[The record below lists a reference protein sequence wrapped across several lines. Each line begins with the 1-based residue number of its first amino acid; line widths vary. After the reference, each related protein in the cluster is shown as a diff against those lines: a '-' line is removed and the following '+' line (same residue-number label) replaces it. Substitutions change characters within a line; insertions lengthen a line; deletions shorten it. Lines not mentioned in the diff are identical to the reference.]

1 MDTGMDNAPLRL
13 ELMPID
19 DSATAEAP
27 IPAAPKKPSATTER
41 LQHAVTATEA
51 ALDAIDITPV
61 ARPALKVS
69 DTQSIDPYVAQALRE
84 HASEKVDSATWER
97 ALAQVNGDVPAAETV
112 YVRSR
117 AAALRAQDRLRREAR
132 QAALAAR
139 DNDPP
144 YVEPPVMW
152 QRYKLA
158 IAGATVVIIAIAA
171 GIYMASGGDE
181 SSGAVAA
188 VTSRPAA
195 KAPAGPD
202 AAHAVPVKPAQASVA
217 FDKKVQELRDAGNF
231 NVMVLYAT
239 EWTRKEPDNA
249 AAWDQLRTGYV
260 HLRQYE
266 DARSAA
272 RKAVQLAPDDARM
285 WRNLANVNMDLDD
298 PDGALAAYEQASAR
312 NSADVDSL
320 HAIALLNT
328 RLGKPQE
335 AKGALDRAAA
345 ASPADPITAC
355 LRTGIAQ
362 MTAARDAYTVSR
374 QVRAIDNRCH
384 GRGEAVASS
393 R

>member
-1 MDTGMDNAPLRL
+1 MDNAPLRL

-19 DSATAEAP
+19 ESATAEAP
-27 IPAAPKKPSATTER
+27 TSATAQKPSATTEQ
-41 LQHAVTATEA
+41 LQDSVAATEA

-61 ARPALKVS
+61 GRPVLKLS
-69 DTQSIDPYVAQALRE
+69 DTQSIDPFVAQALRE
-84 HASEKVDSATWER
+84 YASEKVDNPTWER

-117 AAALRAQDRLRREAR
+117 AAVLRAQDRLRREAR
-132 QAALAAR
+132 QAALAAH

-144 YVEPPVMW
+144 YVEPPPAW

-158 IAGATVVIIAIAA
+158 IAGGAVAIVAVVA
-171 GIYMASGGDE
+171 GIYMTAGGDE
-181 SSGAVAA
+181 ASGAVPAVMSRSAA
-188 VTSRPAA
+188 NAPAPPAA
-195 KAPAGPD
+195 ANAV
-202 AAHAVPVKPAQASVA
+202 AAKPVQASVA

-239 EWTRKEPDNA
+239 EWTRKEPDSA
-249 AAWDQLRTGYV
+249 AAWDQLRAGYV

-285 WRNLANVNMDLDD
+285 WRNLASVDMDLDD

-312 NSADVDSL
+312 NSTDVDSL

-345 ASPADPITAC
+345 ASPGDPITTC
-355 LRTGIAQ
+355 LRSGIAQ
-362 MTAARDAYTVSR
+362 MTAARDAYTISR

-384 GRGEAVASS
+384 GRAEAVASA

>member
-1 MDTGMDNAPLRL
+1 MDLGMDNAPLRL

-27 IPAAPKKPSATTER
+27 TAAAPEKPSTTTER
-41 LQHAVTATEA
+41 LQDAVSATEA

-61 ARPALKVS
+61 GRPVLKLS
-69 DTQSIDPYVAQALRE
+69 DTQSIDPFVAQALRE
-84 HASEKVDSATWER
+84 YASEKVDNPTWER
-97 ALAQVNGDVPAAETV
+97 ALAQVNGDVAAAETV

-144 YVEPPVMW
+144 YVEPPPAW

-158 IAGATVVIIAIAA
+158 IAGAAVAVVAAVA
-171 GIYMASGGDE
+171 GIYMIAGGDE
-181 SSGAVAA
+181 ASATVAA
-188 VTSRPAA
+188 SASRLPA
-195 KAPAGPD
+195 KAPAAP
-202 AAHAVPVKPAQASVA
+202 AVAHPAPVKPAQASVA
-217 FDKKVQELRDAGNF
+217 FDKKVQELLDAGNF

-249 AAWDQLRTGYV
+249 AAWDQLRAGYV

-285 WRNLANVNMDLDD
+285 WRNLGNVNMDLDD
-298 PDGALAAYEQASAR
+298 PDAALAAYEQASAR
-312 NSADVDSL
+312 NTADVDSL

-362 MTAARDAYTVSR
+362 MTAARDAYTISR

>member
-1 MDTGMDNAPLRL
+1 MTNAPLRL

-19 DSATAEAP
+19 DSAIAEAP
-27 IPAAPKKPSATTER
+27 TLAAREQPSATTER
-41 LQHAVTATEA
+41 LQDAVSVTEA
-51 ALDAIDITPV
+51 ALDAIDITAV
-61 ARPALKVS
+61 GRPALKLS
-69 DTQSIDPYVAQALRE
+69 DTQSIDPFVAQALRE
-84 HASEKVDSATWER
+84 YASEKVDNPTWER
-97 ALAQVNGDVPAAETV
+97 ALAQVNGDVTAAETV

-132 QAALAAR
+132 QAALVAR

-144 YVEPPVMW
+144 YVEPPPVW

-158 IAGATVVIIAIAA
+158 IAAAAVAVVGIIA
-171 GIYMASGGDE
+171 GIYIASGGDE
-181 SSGAVAA
+181 PPGAVAA
-188 VTSRPAA
+188 VASRSAA
-195 KAPAGPD
+195 KAPA
-202 AAHAVPVKPAQASVA
+202 AAAAANAVPVKPAPASVA

-249 AAWDQLRTGYV
+249 SAWDQLRTGYV

-298 PDGALAAYEQASAR
+298 PDGALAAYEQAAAR
-312 NSADVDSL
+312 SNADVDSL

-345 ASPADPITAC
+345 ASPGDPITAC

-362 MTAARDAYTVSR
+362 MTPARDAYTVSR

-384 GRGEAVASS
+384 GRGEAVASA

>member
-1 MDTGMDNAPLRL
+1 MDNAPLRL

-19 DSATAEAP
+19 ESATAEAP
-27 IPAAPKKPSATTER
+27 TPAAPEKPSATTDR
-41 LQHAVTATEA
+41 LQDSVAATEA
-51 ALDAIDITPV
+51 ALDAIDITPIG
-61 ARPALKVS
+61 RPALKLT
-69 DTQSIDPYVAQALRE
+69 DTQSIDPFVAQALRE
-84 HASEKVDSATWER
+84 YASEKVDNPTWER

-117 AAALRAQDRLRREAR
+117 AAVLRAQDRLRREAR
-132 QAALAAR
+132 QAALAAH

-144 YVEPPVMW
+144 YVEPPPAW

-158 IAGATVVIIAIAA
+158 IVGAAVVIAAIVA
-171 GIYMASGGDE
+171 GIYMTSGGDE
-181 SSGAVAA
+181 PSGAVAA
-188 VTSRPAA
+188 VTSRSAA
-195 KAPAGPD
+195 KAPAPP
-202 AAHAVPVKPAQASVA
+202 AANAVAVKPVQASVA

-239 EWTRKEPDNA
+239 EWTRKEPDSA
-249 AAWDQLRTGYV
+249 AAWDQLRAGYV

-272 RKAVQLAPDDARM
+272 RKAVQLSPDDARM

-312 NSADVDSL
+312 NSTDVDSL

-345 ASPADPITAC
+345 ASPGDPITTC
-355 LRTGIAQ
+355 LRSGIAQ
-362 MTAARDAYTVSR
+362 MTAARDAYTISR

-384 GRGEAVASS
+384 GRAEAVASA